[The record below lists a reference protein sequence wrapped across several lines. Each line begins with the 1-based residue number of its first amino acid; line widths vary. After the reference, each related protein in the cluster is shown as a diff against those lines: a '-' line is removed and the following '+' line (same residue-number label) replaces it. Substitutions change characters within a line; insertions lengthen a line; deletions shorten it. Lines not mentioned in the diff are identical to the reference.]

1 MSHTTLE
8 AYKAA
13 QSPLPQKMLRWHLY
27 GAGLEN
33 LGKTGHPEEVAVPAY
48 GPYELLV
55 RQDACGLCFS
65 DTKVIGLGVNH
76 PRMTGR
82 DLAQDPVTLGHEVS
96 CTVVGVGEK
105 LQERFHI
112 GDRFVIQ
119 ADVFY
124 GGKSMAY
131 GYAISGGLAEYSI
144 IPREIIDGDEGCY
157 LLPVQPDTGYV
168 ESALTEPWACV
179 VSAYEQAHRDGPKQ
193 GGKMLIVGSPEI
205 AIQNYAWSLLLT
217 PGHLPASITV

>member
-1 MSHTTLE
+1 MSDAKLQ

-13 QSPLPQKMLRWHLY
+13 QEPLPTKMLRWHLY

-33 LGKTGHPEEVAVPAY
+33 MGREGQAEEVAAPTF
-48 GPYELLV
+48 GPEELLV

-65 DTKVIGLGVNH
+65 DTKVIGLGPEH

-82 DLAQDPVTLGHEVS
+82 NLALDPVTLGHEVS

-105 LQERFHI
+105 LQGRFQI

-124 GGKSMAY
+124 QGTSMAY
-131 GYAISGGLAEYSI
+131 GYVIPGGLAEYSVIPKAI
-144 IPREIIDGDEGCY
+144 IEGDEGCY
-157 LLPVQPDTGYV
+157 LLPIRPDTGYV

-179 VSAYEQAHRDGPKQ
+179 VSAYAQSHRAG
-193 GGKMLIVGSPEI
+193 
-205 AIQNYAWSLLLT
+205 
-217 PGHLPASITV
+217 